1 MKTRKSIST
10 RGRFCTDEP
19 IVKFWLEGAWRR
31 ENLISDK
38 HSVRQ
43 SESVIHSVVLNK
55 IFTLLL
61 QFFSF
66 WFVFPRAL
74 AALREKRHNQPDRR
88 SHIWVHRLVLKIYSA
103 IRHGEEGEVYSLTV
117 IMSRNE
123 DEDWNTTSIEDVRR
137 RRNLQ
142 RLQQPDIQTLTHIK
156 VFTGVGESN
165 CMWGKIQR
173 SLLWLWRKLHVIW

>member
-19 IVKFWLEGAWRR
+19 IVKSWLEGAWRR

-61 QFFSF
+61 QFFFF
-66 WFVFPRAL
+66 WFVGESGR
-74 AALREKRHNQPDRR
+74 KKTR
-88 SHIWVHRLVLKIYSA
+88 STRSA
-103 IRHGEEGEVYSLTV
+103 EPHLGSPSGS
-117 IMSRNE
+117 E
-123 DEDWNTTSIEDVRR
+123 DLFCYQTRR
-137 RRNLQ
+137 RR
-142 RLQQPDIQTLTHIK
+142 
-156 VFTGVGESN
+156 
-165 CMWGKIQR
+165 R
-173 SLLWLWRKLHVIW
+173 SLLSESDHEPWRRRRLKHNLNRRCQTEAKPSASAAARHSNVNAH